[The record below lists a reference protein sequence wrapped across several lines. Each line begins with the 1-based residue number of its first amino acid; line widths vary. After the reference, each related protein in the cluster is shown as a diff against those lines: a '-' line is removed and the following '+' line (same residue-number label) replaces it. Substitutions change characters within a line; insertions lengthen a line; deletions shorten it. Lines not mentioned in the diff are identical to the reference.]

1 MNPSGAACLPRRAV
15 MGCFVRRQQ
24 RHPPVITDAEPSLED
39 EQRRRK
45 RIYTA
50 IMGLHIIGLA
60 VAGVLFALVH
70 VWWWAFVVL
79 AIAALLRLVAA
90 LVTNAGSAKR
100 TRRRF
105 AAREH
110 RHSPKSGSA

>member
-1 MNPSGAACLPRRAV
+1 M
-15 MGCFVRRQQ
+15 RRQR
-24 RHPPVITDAEPSLED
+24 RHPPVITDAEQSLED

-50 IMGLHIIGLA
+50 IMGLHIVGLA
-60 VAGVLFALVH
+60 VGGVLLATTH
-70 VWWWAFVVL
+70 VWGAMVVL
-79 AIAALLRLVAA
+79 AITAPLRFVAA
-90 LVTNAGSAKR
+90 LVTNAGSAER

-110 RHSPKSGSA
+110 RQP